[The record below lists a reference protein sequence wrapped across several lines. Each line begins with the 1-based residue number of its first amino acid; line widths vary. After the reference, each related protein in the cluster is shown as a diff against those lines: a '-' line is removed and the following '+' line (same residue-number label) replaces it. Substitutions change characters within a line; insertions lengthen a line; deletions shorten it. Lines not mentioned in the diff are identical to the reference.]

1 MKNKISRKDFHKL
14 NNKEL
19 RNLYNTVNCKDKIYI
34 NELLKL
40 NIQNGGECKV
50 KEGYDIDDI
59 THTTFLNELF
69 TDNFAVLN
77 NLMTNRYII
86 LGKKKIDYYKYT
98 YRPNLTNDHGLF
110 DLKTYD
116 NCCNCITFAIYT
128 IIDKYLDEINTP
140 NIEYYYKNNLN
151 STLSYITAIKISI
164 ENVLLHLP
172 NWIVR
177 IYINKSIF
185 QLINFALNNECEN
198 LYLKANICINYL
210 EHIFKLK
217 NVEIYFVTCNEE
229 CTKTD
234 FDYSRTMR
242 ILPIIEKDVNMLICK
257 DADGIITL
265 TECNNIKLFE
275 ESDKI
280 IYCSYPY
287 SLSNIYNK
295 EFKPQYINKEYLL
308 NINAMFA
315 QYTRNKTEG
324 ILYKYV
330 INNND
335 FYKDHINLTPPLL
348 AGCSGFKIKFL
359 PEVFNRKKEEILQ
372 FFENPEF
379 NTLKGGFDEVFI
391 KHLFK
396 EYLSINI
403 NDKSTDQIGIEFKK
417 IYDSFKIIN
426 NNTNIIPLPPINEL
440 LQLYNK
446 KYGKNFELPNIE
458 NLETDSPLL
467 IDIKLYLKDFIHGKI
482 EKDAIISFVLCD
494 ILKYEQSNNNI
505 SYDYIAHNINGQSIK
520 CLSEFFNLNGLKLN
534 FVLYINYVYNY
545 FMNDTYKLI

>member
-1 MKNKISRKDFHKL
+1 
-14 NNKEL
+14 
-19 RNLYNTVNCKDKIYI
+19 
-34 NELLKL
+34 
-40 NIQNGGECKV
+40 
-50 KEGYDIDDI
+50 
-59 THTTFLNELF
+59 
-69 TDNFAVLN
+69 
-77 NLMTNRYII
+77 
-86 LGKKKIDYYKYT
+86 
-98 YRPNLTNDHGLF
+98 
-110 DLKTYD
+110 
-116 NCCNCITFAIYT
+116 
-128 IIDKYLDEINTP
+128 
-140 NIEYYYKNNLN
+140 
-151 STLSYITAIKISI
+151 
-164 ENVLLHLP
+164 
-172 NWIVR
+172 
-177 IYINKSIF
+177 
-185 QLINFALNNECEN
+185 
-198 LYLKANICINYL
+198 
-210 EHIFKLK
+210 
-217 NVEIYFVTCNEE
+217 
-229 CTKTD
+229 
-234 FDYSRTMR
+234 MR

-287 SLSNIYNK
+287 SLSSIYNK
-295 EFKPQYINKEYLL
+295 EFKSQYINKEYLL

-315 QYTRNKTEG
+315 QYTRKTEG

-458 NLETDSPLL
+458 NLDTDSPLL
-467 IDIKLYLKDFIHGKI
+467 INIKLYLKDFIHGKI

-505 SYDYIAHNINGQSIK
+505 SYDYIAPNINGQSIK
-520 CLSEFFNLNGLKLN
+520 YLSEFFNLNGSKLN

-545 FMNDTYKLI
+545 FMNDTYKLT